1 MRTRRMQVEAHPFAS
16 KRPRPPPPDAGPGG
30 KATIRSR
37 SQHSDGCG
45 CVLSSFHLH
54 DPRQG
59 RAYGAKLFVEDRM
72 PTFIKVLIK
81 GMPKEGE
88 RLAAA
93 VARPMIPSVG
103 KGTCFEREEAPWER
117 RIPDRLN
124 AQHDWYRRQTET
136 ALFAKLTAGRDL
148 RLLIVFNRAFHEL
161 IASKGMPEGQ
171 DFQSI
176 VRPPVGDGAGFR
188 DRRHWSSLASTPSTH
203 QSYVCFSRT
212 QSLAREAGSELS
224 AIGPCA
230 SRRVDTG

>member
-1 MRTRRMQVEAHPFAS
+1 MRRGRMPVQAHPFAS
-16 KRPRPPPPDAGPGG
+16 ERPRPPPPDAGPGG

-37 SQHSDGCG
+37 SQHRDGCG
-45 CVLSSFHLH
+45 CALSSFHLH

-59 RAYGAKLFVEDRM
+59 RAYGAKRFVEDRM

-81 GMPKEGE
+81 GVPEEGE

-93 VARPMIPSVG
+93 VTRPMIPVVG
-103 KGTCFEREEAPWER
+103 KGRCFEREEAPRVR

-136 ALFAKLTAGRDL
+136 AFFAKLTAGRDL

-171 DFQSI
+171 DFQSM
-176 VRPPVGDGAGFR
+176 VRPPVGDGTGFQ

-203 QSYVCFSRT
+203 QSYVGFSHTR
-212 QSLAREAGSELS
+212 SWAREADSELS
-224 AIGPCA
+224 AIGPYA
-230 SRRVDTG
+230 SR